1 MFGFP
6 RRRRVAAPVPASAP
20 EPVACCSLCDTEL
33 RVEQRIIWVDVSQAP
48 YRQERVHW
56 GCFLASPPPAAPM
69 LPVARCTVCGEPE
82 FCDCAP
88 F

>member
-1 MFGFP
+1 
-6 RRRRVAAPVPASAP
+6 
-20 EPVACCSLCDTEL
+20 
-33 RVEQRIIWVDVSQAP
+33 VEQRIIWVDVSQAP

-56 GCFLASPPPAAPM
+56 GCFLVSPPPAEAAAVDAALEAAYPAEPRIVWQDLPAAPM